1 MELNWD
7 PYNEHG
13 VRWWCWRWFSFIVL
27 YSKANRQVKRVFL
40 ESKNDLHFIFNLVDF
55 VMFQIYLPMHVICW
69 TRGGFVINLSNAII
83 KITYFISF
91 HYITSL
97 NTQTAFCTWYWF
109 ICGKFLQFSIVGVIL
124 FICTYILYN
133 KIYIFNRS
141 NIFT

>member
-1 MELNWD
+1 MMLKM
-7 PYNEHG
+7 
-13 VRWWCWRWFSFIVL
+13 VFFCSFIFQNQQT
-27 YSKANRQVKRVFL
+27 SKTCFSRKQEWLALF
-40 ESKNDLHFIFNLVDF
+40 SNLVAF
-55 VMFQIYLPMHVICW
+55 AMFQIYLPMHVICW
-69 TRGGFVINLSNAII
+69 TRRGFVINLSNAII

-109 ICGKFLQFSIVGVIL
+109 ICGKFLQFSIVGVLL

-141 NIFT
+141 NIST